1 MTRRL
6 VLIGVG
12 PGDPEQLTLQAVA
25 SLQSVAAVVVT
36 EKRENDP
43 LADSRRA
50 LLERHSPDVPVITVE
65 DPERDRSHAGTGT
78 LTDYRGAVTDWHAAR
93 AQRYG
98 EAIAS
103 VAGDVGFLVW
113 GDPALYDSTIRVLER
128 VADRDGATLVVLP
141 GISSLQALA
150 AAHRIVLHEIGQPIH
165 ITTGRRLD
173 EALDQGQRNI
183 AVMLNRDLAGLH
195 SLGPE
200 WTIWWGANLG
210 TVSQDLISGP
220 VPDVLPDLIRARA
233 AARAAAGWVMD
244 VFLLRRT

>member
-1 MTRRL
+1 MTRQL
-6 VLIGVG
+6 LLIGVG
-12 PGDPEQLTLQAVA
+12 PGDPEQLTLEAVTA
-25 SLQSVAAVVVT
+25 LQSVAAVVVT

-43 LADSRRA
+43 LADARRA
-50 LLERHSPDVPVITVE
+50 LLARHSPDVTVIAVE
-65 DPERDRSHAGTGT
+65 DPERDRSPSGTGT

-93 AQRYG
+93 AERYA

-113 GDPALYDSTIRVLER
+113 GDPALYDSTIRVLDR
-128 VADRDGATLVVLP
+128 VAEQDGSTLVVLP

-210 TVSQDLISGP
+210 TASEVLISGS
-220 VPDVLPDLIRARA
+220 VPEVLPELLRARSSA
-233 AARAAAGWVMD
+233 KDTAGWVMD
-244 VFLLRRT
+244 VFLLRHR